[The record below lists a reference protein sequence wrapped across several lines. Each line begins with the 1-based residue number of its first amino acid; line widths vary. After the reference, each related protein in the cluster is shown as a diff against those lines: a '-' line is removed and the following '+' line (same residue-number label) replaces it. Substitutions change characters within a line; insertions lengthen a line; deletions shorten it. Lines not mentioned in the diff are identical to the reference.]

1 MDIVIDGGSFG
12 HISDDHVIAL
22 GGRAC
27 DVFQA
32 SQRRLRCRLARDAH
46 KPSQPRPTFDDPLTG
61 TIQRGLSLHVWHLS
75 NLVSAAEC
83 LGRVTAALTE
93 QQSEAFEIG
102 ELAACL
108 AEANSLLTDGP
119 LEGFRLPRDLRWPS
133 YDLPKSLD
141 FGPGLFLS
149 PPVDGSKDVFVGA
162 GSAVFHPPVSGWYE
176 FHVHASQPTFF
187 AVGNKT
193 ISRESPLP
201 FYSTTKGAPMWL
213 ETGKNY
219 PTVFATAL
227 DEHGKQARISVRF
240 RSSERPNALSNS
252 KSGREPKK
260 KKSKGS
266 PGLAA
271 SEAISLEAVPSTW
284 FTSLQLHASRVQI
297 VQFLEQYH
305 GHKRY
310 LDSDGQGTSFASL
323 VVNGASSICRGTAP
337 GACEFRIDEALKPTV
352 STATICGASSLDD
365 TVLGLESVLA
375 MGSNS
380 FRIEV
385 AGSGFDAS
393 RHNVSR
399 SQVKLQPWERHG
411 VVSAPENSFDPA
423 TVFALDID
431 GRERT
436 PLCRGEFP
444 VSATQF
450 GCTVK
455 LPNCDS
461 ENTTAALGAVRFLGV
476 LLSGGGWAEFE
487 SPVQI
492 PWPLPC
498 APAEDAPKNFEAALL
513 VEARST
519 DKSRSLESS
528 TSNVKYWSDVLSS
541 DYGGAANVSDVTV
554 WNGETLVIDA
564 DVDCQYL
571 NIEGAV
577 VWDTTVDGI
586 TLHAAGII
594 IVANG
599 SFTLGTQESPMLLEA
614 NVVIKSLNE
623 TVSVAAATDGDDVVY
638 AYDDPFQEYKVA
650 VGSRPFV
657 AYSLDGV
664 SRPSIEIAGRPVVR
678 TWTMLAKSVSAGE
691 STLWLEHNPE
701 ALGWRVGDRVS
712 IATSG
717 SGSSVRV
724 IQCLL
729 NSTFAGA
736 GGGLNL
742 TEPVEYSYLGNLNA
756 YYANRTIRMAVE
768 VSLMSRSITITGTAF
783 DFDKSIATG
792 AIGMH
797 MMVAF
802 QGLLKMSYA
811 RVDTCGQSEVPGRY
825 CIHMH
830 VLKECPDCLIKGCA
844 VEEGWHAGI
853 TIHGTHHS
861 LTTENT
867 LHNARGVGI
876 YIEDGSCSMS
886 LCC

>member
-1 MDIVIDGGSFG
+1 MNIVIDGGGFG
-12 HISDDHVIAL
+12 HISDDHVVTL

-46 KPSQPRPTFDDPLTG
+46 EPFRPRPTFDNPLTG

-75 NLVSAAEC
+75 SLVSAAEC

-108 AEANSLLTDGP
+108 GEANPLLTDGP

-133 YDLPKSLD
+133 HDLPKSLD

-149 PPVDGSKDVFVGA
+149 PPADGSKDVFVGA

-176 FHVHASQPTFF
+176 FHLHASQPTLF
-187 AVGNKT
+187 AVGKKV

-201 FYSTTKGAPMWL
+201 VFSTTKGTPMWL

-227 DEHGKQARISVRF
+227 DEYGKQARISVRF
-240 RSSERPNALSNS
+240 RSSERPNSLSNL
-252 KSGREPKK
+252 KSSGELK

-266 PGLAA
+266 SGLAA

-284 FTSLQLHASRVQI
+284 FTSLQLHVSRVQI

-305 GHKRY
+305 GHKKY
-310 LDSDGQGTSFASL
+310 LDEDGQGTSFASL

-352 STATICGASSLDD
+352 STATICGASSFDD

-375 MGSNS
+375 MGSHS

-385 AGSGFDAS
+385 VGSGFDAS
-393 RHNVSR
+393 RHNVSL
-399 SQVKLQPWERHG
+399 SQVLRPWERHG
-411 VVSAPENSFDPA
+411 VLSAPENSFDPA
-423 TVFALDID
+423 TVFALDND

-436 PLCRGEFP
+436 LLCRGEFP

-455 LPNCDS
+455 LQKCDT
-461 ENTTAALGAVRFLGV
+461 ENTAAALGAVRSLGV

-498 APAEDAPKNFEAALL
+498 VPAADIPKNVDAAQL

-519 DKSRSLESS
+519 EKSRLLESG
-528 TSNVKYWSDVLSS
+528 TYNVKYWSDVLSS
-541 DYGGAANVSDVTV
+541 EYGGASNASDVTV
-554 WNGETLVIDA
+554 WNGETLIIDA

-571 NIEGAV
+571 NVEGAV

-586 TLHAAGII
+586 TLRAAGII

-614 NVVIKSLNE
+614 TVVIKSLNE
-623 TVSVAAATDGDDVVY
+623 TVSVAAATDDDNVVY
-638 AYDDPFQEYKVA
+638 ATDFDSVKVTA
-650 VGSRPFV
+650 GSRPFV

-717 SGSSVRV
+717 SDSTVRV

-742 TEPVEYSYLGNLNA
+742 TEPVEYDYLGNLNA

-768 VSLMSRSITITGTAF
+768 VSLMSRSITITGTEF

-802 QGLLKMSYA
+802 QGLLKISYA
-811 RVDTCGQSEVPGRY
+811 RVDTCGQSEVTGRY

-830 VLKECPDCLIKGCA
+830 VLGECPDCLIKGCA

-861 LTTENT
+861 VITENT

-876 YIEDGSCSMS
+876 YIEDGSCFMP